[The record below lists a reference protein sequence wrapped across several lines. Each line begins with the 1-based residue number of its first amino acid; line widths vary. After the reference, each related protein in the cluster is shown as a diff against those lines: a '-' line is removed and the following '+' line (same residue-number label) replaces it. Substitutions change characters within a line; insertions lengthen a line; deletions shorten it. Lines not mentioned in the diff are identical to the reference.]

1 MSAVSLN
8 DEKVLVSKTKPFIG
22 FNTPKNEE
30 FLMKPPPGGKQTT
43 NLFIFDKL

>member
-43 NLFIFDKL
+43 NLFCFDKL